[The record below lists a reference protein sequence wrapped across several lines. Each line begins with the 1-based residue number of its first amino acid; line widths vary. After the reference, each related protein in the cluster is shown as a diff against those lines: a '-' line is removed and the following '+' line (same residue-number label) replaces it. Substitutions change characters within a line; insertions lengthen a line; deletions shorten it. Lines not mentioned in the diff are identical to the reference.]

1 MDLTKQLIEKLKM
14 ENWEIEFSKLT
25 TQDLEKLGITK
36 TQIEILKEHII
47 KLNQKSEYFEIGR
60 IVRITD
66 GPFSNMKGIIE
77 CINNNNVV
85 ISLMI
90 FEKETRIEI
99 GKESLE
105 IIDKE

>member
-1 MDLTKQLIEKLKM
+1 MGNRIFKINNTRFRKIRD
-14 ENWEIEFSKLT
+14 S
-25 TQDLEKLGITK
+25 K